1 MRRALCLG
9 VVLALGFIVLPGVS
23 SAAPPELLTRIPPD
37 GTSGSDAGRLDGSHG
52 IAASPINGHIYV
64 TERLNFRISEFTA
77 WGVFVKAWGWGVANG
92 EAKPQTCG
100 PGATPPT
107 ATCLQGIG
115 GGGAGQ
121 IRMPLGVATDSSGD
135 VYVSEK
141 AEINQADGEDNLR
154 VQKFDPAGN
163 FLLMFGGEV
172 NKTKVADP
180 GSTEAERNL
189 CTAASG
195 DECGA
200 GVRGTGSGQFA
211 NRSYGTYITVSPADT
226 VYVGDKNRIQ
236 TFDTDGAFTG
246 EIAFSTIHALN
257 NSFPEQGY
265 IDGLAFDAKTSS
277 LYLDFPRVP
286 YDNEKDLHPN
296 VYRLNPAT
304 GEVLGILEA
313 KQPGRLA
320 TDPAG
325 NVYVIEDP
333 FFGFGF
339 PEIEPRVIEFD
350 ATGKA
355 VIGSDEEFDIPFDNT
370 FHLGM
375 VANSACGG
383 VVDLYVSHFH
393 DGEDKS
399 YLNVYGPPPDPTVC
413 PPPKFPPSIE
423 DQFAVSVDSD
433 GALVKAAINPH
444 FQSDTTY
451 YVEYGTGKCS
461 EGGCALR
468 PAPPGTPLGGKP
480 VNAAFDTGGIFLGD
494 LQPDTTYH
502 YRFVAQSSGGG
513 PVKGEGGEVGADG
526 AEATFTTQALTKP
539 RETVCPANQAF
550 RTAGSAFLP
559 DCRAYE
565 MVSPIDKANG
575 DVIALGNVDSV
586 PTALNQSSLDGEKLT
601 YSSYRAYA
609 DPQGAAFTN
618 QYIATRSAGGWA
630 NEAITPSRGTTV
642 IGILDSIDLE
652 FRAFSPDLCQGW
664 LMHDTDPP
672 LAPGAVEGYAN
683 LYRRDN
689 CGGGS
694 YEAITRVAPPANPGG
709 RYVFSLQGA
718 SAATGRVFFRARE
731 NLTPEG
737 TPSPP
742 GSASFAQLYVFSG
755 GELHFV
761 CILPDGTPSKEA
773 CAAGTVNRD
782 EIIRTPSLY
791 GAVSEDGSRVYW
803 AAGGGNDGGKLYLRE
818 NPDQPQSALSAGKC
832 SEAEKACTFAVSESI
847 AQFWGAAADGSRA
860 LFTTGGSLYQFA
872 AKNKKST
879 LIAKEAAGVL
889 GVSEDGSLF
898 YFASKEAITGEEEN
912 GEGEKAK
919 AGAPNLYLFDANKT
933 GAARYRFLATLSGA
947 DLKNANVQRL
957 SPLNPMPFMHT
968 AHVSPDGLH
977 LAFMSK
983 GELTGYDN
991 TDLSSGEP
999 AAEVFLYDAL
1009 ASEGAGE
1016 LRCVSCQPSGA
1027 RPAGREIKE
1036 EEALE
1041 GDPFW
1046 AAAKIPGWETQLYA
1060 PHVLS
1065 EDGQRL
1071 YFESYEALVPR
1082 DANGKKDVYQW
1093 EAPGLGDCTEESGA
1107 FVEGAGGCIDLISA
1121 GNSASDSDFLDASPS
1136 GSDVFFT
1143 TQASLLPQDPALVD
1157 VYDARTGGGFPPPP
1171 SPPPAC
1177 EGDACQSAAPPPE
1190 DPTPAS
1196 AAFRGP
1202 GDPSA
1207 GPKPRPRCPKGR
1219 RKVPKGGISSA
1230 APCRK
1235 GPAASRRR
1243 AARHIRVGL

>member
-1 MRRALCLG
+1 MTHLHRLG
-9 VVLALGFIVLPGVS
+9 VASALALFMVFPPVS
-23 SAAPPELLTRIPPD
+23 SAALPEPLAKIPAD
-37 GTSGSDAGRLDGSHG
+37 GIVGSGAGMLGASQG
-52 IAASPINGHIYV
+52 VAASPVNGHIYV
-64 TERLNFRISEFTA
+64 ADTDNSRIDEFTA

-107 ATCLQGIG
+107 ATCLKGFGGPGSGAFGRIG
-115 GGGAGQ
+115 G
-121 IRMPLGVATDSSGD
+121 VAVDSSGD
-135 VYVSEK
+135 IYAFSNPMLKNVN
-141 AEINQADGEDNLR
+141 AEDNVR

-195 DECGA
+195 DVCGA
-200 GVRGTGSGQFA
+200 GMPGPGNGQFE
-211 NRSYGTYITVSPADT
+211 NRSGGNYITISPADT

-257 NSFPEQGY
+257 SSFPEQGHT
-265 IDGLAFDAKTSS
+265 GALAFDAKTNS
-277 LYLDFPRVP
+277 LYLAFTQIFYEVGQQLQR
-286 YDNEKDLHPN
+286 N

-304 GEVLGILEA
+304 GDVLGTLEA
-313 KQPGRLA
+313 RGPTGLA
-320 TDPAG
+320 ADPAG
-325 NVYVIEDP
+325 NLYVATREEGP
-333 FFGFGF
+333 VRYEVF
-339 PEIEPRVIEFD
+339 EFD

-355 VIGSDEEFDIPFDNT
+355 IIGSGDGFDLSSDETAIN
-370 FHLGM
+370 GIA
-375 VANSACGG
+375 VNSACGG
-383 VVDLYVSHFH
+383 VVDLYTSHYISKGFAP
-393 DGEDKS
+393 DQVERS

-1219 RKVPKGGISSA
+1219 RKVPKGGKA
-1230 APCRK
+1230 RCAPKQKLRH
-1235 GPAASRRR
+1235 RR
-1243 AARHIRVGL
+1243 ANTNRRTGR